1 MNQYPTQRGARR
13 FLVAEQL
20 GGRAGATLEVRLVDL
35 SATGARIE
43 HAHPL
48 TPGSDCTFEFPPT
61 LGALV
66 LSARIVHSIS
76 LTDSESVEG
85 EEIRQYRYQSGL
97 AFVEVTAEQQAVLA
111 AVLERL
117 SPGSS
122 LEDRQ
127 HHS

>member
-1 MNQYPTQRGARR
+1 MLKYPQQRGAPR
-13 FLVAEQL
+13 FLVAERL
-20 GGRAGATLEVRLVDL
+20 GVRAGATLEVRLVDL

-48 TPGSDCTFEFPPT
+48 TPGSNCTFEFPPT
-61 LGALV
+61 FGALV
-66 LSARIVHSIS
+66 LSARIVHSIP

-85 EEIRQYRYQSGL
+85 DEIRHYRYQSGL
-97 AFVEVTAEQQAVLA
+97 TFVEVTAEQQAVLE

-122 LEDRQ
+122 LGNRQ